1 MKTKLTK
8 ILCTALSLFVVG
20 GSAAGVAVYA
30 SQSAKSAPASTPSS
44 PAADAGETE
53 QKPVKNETVYVLA
66 GSDGSVKKIIVS
78 DWIKNVL
85 GDGKLNDASDLDN
98 IENVKG
104 DEGYTM
110 GGGNTKVWDAD
121 GNDIYYQGNI
131 DRELPVSV
139 KISYTLDG
147 KTVSADEIAGKSG
160 RVTIRF
166 DYTNNQYKTV
176 TIDGEET
183 KIYVPFAM
191 LTGMVLDNSVFTDIS
206 VTNGKLINDGDRT
219 AVIGVALPG
228 LADNL
233 GLTPEQFTV
242 PSYVEISADAKD
254 FRLAT
259 TVSVATNEL
268 FNKIDTSVFDDAT
281 ATVEEKLTQLGSAM
295 SQLMNGSSRLY
306 DGVCTLLDQSG
317 ALIDGI
323 GQIADGLKQLNANSE
338 TLRGGAKQVFDSLL
352 ATAQAELAKAGVNV
366 TLTTENYNTVLDGVI
381 ASISTAGTEENP
393 TAHDTIVAAVT
404 AAVREQ
410 VTAQVTEAY
419 RAKVL
424 AGVLQTQGLTVEQYE
439 AALAAGL
446 ITAEQQD
453 RIDAAVYLQMKKAET
468 TAAIAALTDAQMATE
483 QMQAVIAQNVTAQ
496 VSEKTAEITALKKQ
510 LNDYNT
516 FYTGING
523 YTAGVDQAYAGMLQL
538 VSQLP
543 KLTDG
548 IGQLKDG
555 AGQLKD
561 GLGQFNDEV
570 VQKLMDLANGD
581 VKGLLTR
588 LRATV
593 DVSKTYNS
601 FAGIGDGM
609 DGQVKFI
616 YRTDSIK
623 AK

>member
-8 ILCTALSLFVVG
+8 ILCTGLSLLLVG
-20 GSAAGVAVYA
+20 GGAAGAAVYA
-30 SQSAKSAPASTPSS
+30 AQNDHPASAPSSGVSSTV
-44 PAADAGETE
+44 GEAE
-53 QKPVKNETVYVLA
+53 QKPQKNATVYVLA
-66 GSDGSVKKIIVS
+66 GSAGSVKKIIVS

-85 GDGKLNDASDLDN
+85 GEGKLNDASDLDN

-131 DRELPVSV
+131 NKELPVSV
-139 KISYTLDG
+139 KITYTLDG
-147 KTVSADEIAGKSG
+147 KTVSAEEIAGKSG
-160 RVTIRF
+160 KVTIRF
-166 DYTNNQYKTV
+166 DYTNNQYKPV
-176 TIDGEET
+176 TIDGKET

-191 LTGMVLDNSVFTDIS
+191 LTGMLLDNSVFTDIT
-206 VTNGKLINDGDRT
+206 VTNGKLVNDGDRT
-219 AVIGVALPG
+219 AVVGVALPG

-233 GLTPEQFTV
+233 GLTPEQFNI
-242 PSYVEISADAKD
+242 PSYVEISATAKD

-268 FNKIDTSVFDDAT
+268 FNKLDTSVFDNAT
-281 ATVEEKLTQLGSAM
+281 TTVEEKLTKLSGAM
-295 SQLMNGSSRLY
+295 TQLMNGSSQLY
-306 DGVCTLLDQSG
+306 DGVCSLLDQSG
-317 ALIDGI
+317 VLIDGI
-323 GQIADGLKQLNANSE
+323 GQIADGLKQLNQNSE
-338 TLRGGAKQVFDSLL
+338 SLRGGAKQVFDSLL

-366 TLTTENYNTVLDGVI
+366 TLTTENYNAVLDGVI
-381 ASISTAGTEENP
+381 ASLSTAGTEEAP
-393 TAHDTIVAAVT
+393 TAHDAIVSAVT

-453 RIDAAVYLQMKKAET
+453 QIDAAVYLQMKKAD
-468 TAAIAALTDAQMATE
+468 AAIAALVDAQMATD
-483 QMQAVIAQNVTAQ
+483 AVKAAIAQNTEAQ
-496 VSEKTAEITALKKQ
+496 VAAKTAEITALKEQ
-510 LNDYNT
+510 LNSYNT
-516 FYTGING
+516 FYTGVND
-523 YTAGVDQAYAGMLQL
+523 YTAGVDAAYAGMTQL
-538 VSQLP
+538 VAGLP
-543 KLTDG
+543 KLTAG

-570 VQKLMDLANGD
+570 VQKLVELANGD

-593 DVSKTYNS
+593 DVSKSYTS
-601 FAGIGDGM
+601 FAGIGEGM

-623 AK
+623 GA